1 MRHVDRFLLG
11 VFFFSCIALIFI
23 LIQMQLLPMHIAIV
37 LFLLLFILCS
47 LFSYGSLISASM
59 LFHRIRRSLQVL
71 VSAALCIASLVL
83 LQFDHT
89 ISHMTEIDDN
99 SMHIRLIARIDQ
111 DDEIASYHNKKVGIY
126 TSDYDAQQL
135 FLDYANSQY
144 QIHLVPQQFASAQ
157 EGYEALKAN
166 KIAALIVTANTYE
179 MLDDTQHL
187 KNKVRLVYEYVVDQP
202 KETNLLETPFHILI
216 TGIDQIGS
224 SKKHA
229 RSDAN
234 LVASVNLQT
243 KSILLTSI
251 PRDAFIPNVCLKQ
264 VPDKLTH
271 ISLQGDMCTIQSL
284 ETLLGISIS
293 NHIKVSFTSVIELI
307 DAIGGLEIQVPMT
320 FCEYDETKKGVLHIK
335 QGKQVLNGRQ
345 TLALARHRYT
355 LYDGDIG
362 RTRNQQLILNAL
374 LRKTTSPKLLGNME
388 TILSLAAKTVTT
400 SLSQN
405 QLYSLI
411 RFQLE
416 DTRPYIIQNQT
427 LSGAFGTKIT
437 ASMPYQAV
445 SVVLLSNTTIQDTS
459 SRMKEVAQGIDLS
472 KFRYSANKLTT
483 KKDAGETTGAK
494 GTNRCHI
501 SS

>member
-1 MRHVDRFLLG
+1 MRHVDRFLIG
-11 VFFFSCIALIFI
+11 VFFFSCIALGAI
-23 LIQMQLLPMHIAIV
+23 LIQMKLLPFHYAI
-37 LFLLLFILCS
+37 LLFVLLFVLCS
-47 LFSYGSLISASM
+47 LFSYGSLITAST
-59 LFHRIRRSLQVL
+59 LFHRIRRCAQILASVGLCAISL
-71 VSAALCIASLVL
+71 IL

-89 ISHMTEIDDN
+89 ISHITQIDDT
-99 SMHIRLIARIDQ
+99 STHIRLIALIEN
-111 DDEIASYHNKKVGIY
+111 DDEIASYHNQIVGIY

-135 FLDYANSQY
+135 FMDYVRSEY
-144 QIHLVPQQFASAQ
+144 KVHLSPTQFASAQ
-157 EGYEALKAN
+157 DGYEALKQK

-179 MLDDTQHL
+179 ILDDSYHL
-187 KNKVRLVYEYVVDQP
+187 KNKVRLVYEYVIDKP
-202 KETNLLETPFHILI
+202 KETNLLETPFHVLI

-234 LVASVNLQT
+234 VIASVNLQT

-251 PRDAFIPNVCLKQ
+251 PRDSFIPNVCLKQ

-284 ETLLGISIS
+284 ESLLGISIS

-307 DAIGGLEIQVPMT
+307 DAIGGLEVQVPMT
-320 FCEYDETKKGVLHIK
+320 FCEYDETKKGVIHIK
-335 QGKQVLNGRQ
+335 QGKQVLNGKQ

-362 RTRNQQLILNAL
+362 RTKNQQLILNAL

-388 TILSLAAKTVTT
+388 NILSLATKTVTT
-400 SLSQN
+400 TLTQN

-427 LSGAFGTKIT
+427 LTGSFDTKIT

-445 SVVLLSNTTIQDTS
+445 SVVLLSNTTILDAS
-459 SRMKEVAQGIDLS
+459 NRMKEVSNGIDLS
-472 KFRYSANKLTT
+472 KFKYSTRQLTI
-483 KKDAGETTGAK
+483 KKDVGETTGAK

-501 SS
+501 P